1 MDPMNNNGWDS
12 QTGTDLVKRY
22 ETLLQDNLPCFFEE
36 GEFMSI
42 IGFYETEEQW
52 DRAMEAAD
60 HALTC
65 HGYSTDLHLK
75 KAQLLIEGHKEVLAL
90 QVLEQAAIF
99 DPAEPGITLMK
110 AEALCYLYRYDEA
123 LELLESLKAN
133 ADPAGLSDIYMI
145 EALVYETQEEYE
157 RMFYALRAALQAD
170 LANQDALEKLG
181 LCMELSRKYKE
192 SIPLYEEVLDHNP
205 YAYLAWYNLGH
216 AHAYFSNYEEAI
228 EAYEFAI
235 AINERY
241 EFAYRDCADLCFEL
255 KQFPKALRYYLEIAE
270 LSEPDSELMLHIG
283 QCYQETEHK
292 DLAREY
298 YQKAVQLDVFNDE
311 AYYAAGQACALEE
324 KWKQAL
330 RFYKRAI
337 KIDTHREE
345 YHAAIG
351 WAYHRLGL
359 TEDADHHYR
368 EAIELASEESRYWLE
383 YAGVLLE
390 TDRLEEALELLEEA
404 SELTTES
411 ELLYCRIACLF
422 GAGKRQEAL
431 YWLGEAL
438 AEAFDKHRCLF
449 DWAPGLE
456 NDPQVMALIASYSLH

>member
-1 MDPMNNNGWDS
+1 MNNSLDN
-12 QTGTDLVKRY
+12 QTGTELVKRY

-36 GEFMSI
+36 REFLRI

-52 DRAMEAAD
+52 DRALEAVD
-60 HALTC
+60 HALNC

-75 KAQLLIEGHKEVLAL
+75 KAQLLIEGHKEALAL
-90 QVLEQAAIF
+90 LVLEQAAIF

-110 AEALCYLYRYDEA
+110 AEALCYLYRYEEA
-123 LELLESLKAN
+123 LELLENLKVE
-133 ADPAGLSDIYMI
+133 ADAAGLSDIYMI

-170 LANQDALEKLG
+170 LANPDALEKLG

-192 SIPLYEEVLDHNP
+192 SIPLYEEVLDHDP
-205 YAYLAWYNLGH
+205 YAYMAWYNLGH

-235 AINERY
+235 AINDKY
-241 EFAYRDCADLCFEL
+241 EFALRDCADLCFEL
-255 KQFPKALRYYLEIAE
+255 KQYSKALRYYLEIAE
-270 LSEPDSELMLHIG
+270 LSEPDSDLMLHIG
-283 QCYQETEHK
+283 QCYQETGQS
-292 DLAREY
+292 DLARSY
-298 YQKAVQLDVFNDE
+298 YQRAVQLDVFNDE
-311 AYYAAGQACALEE
+311 AYYCTGQTYSLEE

-337 KIDTHREE
+337 QIDYHREE
-345 YHAAIG
+345 YHAAIA
-351 WAYHRLGL
+351 WTYHRLGL
-359 TEDADHHYR
+359 AEDADRHYH
-368 EAIELASEESRYWLE
+368 EAIELASEESNYWLE

-390 TDRLEEALELLEEA
+390 TNRLDEALKLLEEG
-404 SELTTES
+404 SELTAET

-422 GAGKRQEAL
+422 AAGKRQEAI

-438 AEAFDKHRCLF
+438 AEAFDKHRSLF
-449 DWAPGLE
+449 EWAPALE
-456 NDPQVMALIASYSLH
+456 TDSQVMELIASYSLH